1 MNIAIKACRWRI
13 SKIKIVKFKTK
24 KTTTFQHSGFSVCL
38 GTHRTHQGVEYTDSE
53 GGAAGEGL
61 SEVQL
66 CVWVVIIILVQELN
80 V

>member
-1 MNIAIKACRWRI
+1 MILKSDFETHRECKACLR
-13 SKIKIVKFKTK
+13 
-24 KTTTFQHSGFSVCL
+24 
-38 GTHRTHQGVEYTDSE
+38 THRAHQGVEYTDSE

>member
-1 MNIAIKACRWRI
+1 MRRVKCAAKRVISTSGVFLNPCQRSECAACAR
-13 SKIKIVKFKTK
+13 T
-24 KTTTFQHSGFSVCL
+24 HSA
-38 GTHRTHQGVEYTDSE
+38 HQGVENTDSE

-66 CVWVVIIILVQELN
+66 GVWVIIIILVQELN

>member
-1 MNIAIKACRWRI
+1 MYDYKNAETSASLR
-13 SKIKIVKFKTK
+13 
-24 KTTTFQHSGFSVCL
+24 
-38 GTHRTHQGVEYTDSE
+38 THRAHQGVEHADSE

-66 CVWVVIIILVQELN
+66 CVWVVIIVLVQELN

>member
-1 MNIAIKACRWRI
+1 MENFKNKNC
-13 SKIKIVKFKTK
+13 KILNK
-24 KTTTFQHSGFSVCL
+24 HSGFSVCL

-53 GGAAGEGL
+53 GGAAGERL

>member
-1 MNIAIKACRWRI
+1 MHAECVILRSDSEVW
-13 SKIKIVKFKTK
+13 KTR
-24 KTTTFQHSGFSVCL
+24 GGRAARL
-38 GTHRTHQGVEYTDSE
+38 RAHRAHQGVEHTDSE